1 MKQSIAIVTDKI
13 TKLSSFLEENIR
25 LVLGNYIDINHY
37 YLEVLKENDK
47 IQGDFV
53 LVMNDDRL
61 NSMRKHLVQDSDK
74 ENT

>member
-37 YLEVLKENDK
+37 YLEVLKRMIK
-47 IQGDFV
+47 YKVI
-53 LVMNDDRL
+53 LY
-61 NSMRKHLVQDSDK
+61 
-74 ENT
+74 

>member
-61 NSMRKHLVQDSDK
+61 NSMRKHLVQD
-74 ENT
+74 

>member
-37 YLEVLKENDK
+37 YLEVLKENDN

-53 LVMNDDRL
+53 IVMNDDRL
-61 NSMRKHLVQDSDK
+61 NSMRKHLVQD
-74 ENT
+74 

>member
-37 YLEVLKENDK
+37 YLEVLKEND
-47 IQGDFV
+47 
-53 LVMNDDRL
+53 NY
-61 NSMRKHLVQDSDK
+61 
-74 ENT
+74 E